1 VTSTYDIAR
10 VLADADDAT
19 LQEVA
24 AGMRA
29 HVRKGPWWQT
39 WWAALRDWARAALP
53 PLQHPDR
60 RLG

>member
-1 VTSTYDIAR
+1 LTTPHDIAR

-29 HVRKGPWWQT
+29 HVRKGPWWRT
-39 WWAALRDWARAALP
+39 WWAALRDWAREHAA
-53 PLQHPDR
+53 
-60 RLG
+60 